1 MGIAG
6 GLHRSRSSPLPKE
19 MEPHG
24 ADEAGLELPLPEETE
39 PRRATGV
46 DTGAILQLAAGCL
59 QSAMALVLTTT
70 HEAPATVIWMV
81 LITLAMG

>member
-1 MGIAG
+1 MGPTK
-6 GLHRSRSSPLPKE
+6 LDSSCRCRRRQSRVGP
-19 MEPHG
+19 
-24 ADEAGLELPLPEETE
+24 
-39 PRRATGV
+39 TGV